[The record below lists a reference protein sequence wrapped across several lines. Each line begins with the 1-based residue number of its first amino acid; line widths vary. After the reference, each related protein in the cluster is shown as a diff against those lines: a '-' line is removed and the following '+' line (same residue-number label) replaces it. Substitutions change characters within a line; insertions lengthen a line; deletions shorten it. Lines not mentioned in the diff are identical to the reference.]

1 MKKAQIICTIGP
13 ASNHPSTLKR
23 LIQNGMEVARLN
35 LSHGDFAW
43 HQQCID
49 LIKRLNKKS
58 KRRVKILL
66 DLEGHRI
73 RVGELKK
80 ISGIVLKKNEII
92 SLSNRA
98 KKSGKLI
105 PFDYD
110 GRLQDIKP
118 GSHVFIDDGNI
129 CLLVKKSSQ
138 SSILA
143 QVLIPGVVREHKG
156 VNIPD
161 INLKFQGLTV
171 KDRLDIDF
179 GIENGVD
186 FIAQS
191 FVRSSEDV
199 LLVRQELKNKRA
211 SCKIIAKIENRQ
223 GLKNIDSIIDVSDGI
238 MVARGDMGV
247 SLPIYMV
254 PMFQKIIITKC
265 KRKRKFAITAT
276 QMLESMTEHFR
287 PTRAEVSDVANA
299 VLDGSDFLMLSAE
312 TASGKYPV
320 ESVKMM
326 RDTIEFTQ
334 KSRRLLK
341 SLLP

>member
-13 ASNHPSTLKR
+13 ASNNLSVLKR
-23 LIQNGMEVARLN
+23 LIQGGMEVARLN

-49 LIKRLNKKS
+49 LIKKLNKKS

-73 RVGELKK
+73 RVGELRTT
-80 ISGIVLKKNEII
+80 SGIVLKKNEIVT
-92 SLSNRA
+92 LSNR
-98 KKSGKLI
+98 SVNRGKLI

-110 GRLQDIKP
+110 GLLQDIKP
-118 GSHVFIDDGNI
+118 GSHIFIDDGNI
-129 CLLVKKSSQ
+129 CLLVKQSSQ
-138 SSILA
+138 SSVLA
-143 QVLIPGVVREHKG
+143 QVLIPGVVHEHKG

-161 INLKFQGLTV
+161 INLKFQGLTA
-171 KDRLDIDF
+171 KDKLDIDF

-191 FVRSSEDV
+191 FVRSKLDV
-199 LLVRQELKNKRA
+199 LLVRQELQNQRA

-223 GLKNIDSIIDVSDGI
+223 GLKNIDSIIEASDGI

-254 PMFQKIIITKC
+254 PMFQKIIINKC

-299 VLDGSDFLMLSAE
+299 VLDGSDYLMLSAE